1 MGKLAGDVL
10 VGHEQ
15 GFHLVQT
22 RVPTGKGCMACIMSN
37 ASKTLWVMDLLA
49 CFLYNYPPLDS
60 LTGRI
65 LGYETVPSRT
75 SAIW

>member
-1 MGKLAGDVL
+1 MAYGNATAVGKLAGDVQ

-37 ASKTLWVMDLLA
+37 ASKTLDHGPFSM
-49 CFLYNYPPLDS
+49 FPLQLS
-60 LTGRI
+60 SSWFNHWTCAGL
-65 LGYETVPSRT
+65 
-75 SAIW
+75 